1 MASREASCSCGN
13 LRIACEGDPKY
24 VLACHCLDCQR
35 RTGSVFGVSAYF
47 RQKQIAASGTDKI
60 FIRDGQDGRKLQ
72 IHFCPQCGTSVYWT
86 LDMRPG
92 FVGVA
97 AGAFADPD
105 FPMPDQAVWAEEGHD
120 WVGLPDQVTSFA
132 RNPPPRR

>member
-13 LRIACEGDPKY
+13 LRVICEGDPKY

-47 RQKQIAASGTDKI
+47 REAQITSSGASKI
-60 FIRDGQDGRKLQ
+60 FVRDGQDGRKLQ
-72 IHFCPQCGTSVYWT
+72 IRFCPECGTSIYWT
-86 LDMRPG
+86 LDIRPG

-97 AGAFADPD
+97 AGAFADPHFPAPAHSLWEQSRHAWVD
-105 FPMPDQAVWAEEGHD
+105 FAHTPSHLDRQP
-120 WVGLPDQVTSFA
+120 S
-132 RNPPPRR
+132 

>member
-13 LRIACEGDPKY
+13 LRVTCEGDPKY

-47 RQKQIAASGTDKI
+47 RQAQVAPSGADKI
-60 FIRDGQDGRKLQ
+60 FVRDGQEGRKLQ
-72 IHFCPQCGTSVYWT
+72 IHFCPECGTSIYWT
-86 LDMRPG
+86 LDIRPG

-105 FPMPDQAVWAEEGHD
+105 FPAPAHSFWEQSRHPWINFAQQPARHD
-120 WVGLPDQVTSFA
+120 RQPG
-132 RNPPPRR
+132 